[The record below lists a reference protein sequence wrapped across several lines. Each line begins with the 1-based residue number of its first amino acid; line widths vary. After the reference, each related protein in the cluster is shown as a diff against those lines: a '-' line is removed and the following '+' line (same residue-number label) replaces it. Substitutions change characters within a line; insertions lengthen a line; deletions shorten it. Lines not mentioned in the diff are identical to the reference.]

1 MKFKFSKLLII
12 VFMSSIFSVNAFAN
26 SKPYCVSIGVDFDEG
41 GVDTSNDA
49 KLFSEDMED
58 IGFTPIYIDNMKY
71 AYWNDTWE
79 VDDIYLLEADVIM
92 LAGHGNSDGVYF
104 NYMNRG
110 GRYATGVCSGTSQYT
125 EFNGEEYHL
134 AGLNDFDNDDT
145 VLAAF
150 VACNTAKGSYSL
162 TELANMNGI
171 NYTLGWKEKILDSDA
186 EKWLDYFGLY
196 LDRYNITDAIARAN
210 SKTKYIDLDT
220 ITSTQAYVEDVHALN
235 MMLKDYVDEFDLNRT
250 ANIKSIKENCV
261 EDDGEEVIV
270 SETVLYESE
279 DDINNIYKYISEN
292 IDKGFDSNKFKI
304 TKNINNITV
313 DGENVYTAVN
323 MRLKYGDFVSD
334 NGYYVTILNN
344 KVDKIFIEGNPTCEA
359 GENISLINYDD
370 FLDYDDVNEDDLKR
384 IAENNITLF
393 DNESIVNQRILKK
406 FDTEPYYVIISEI
419 EDVKSEI
426 ARAEYY
432 EYRL

>member
-1 MKFKFSKLLII
+1 
-12 VFMSSIFSVNAFAN
+12 
-26 SKPYCVSIGVDFDEG
+26 
-41 GVDTSNDA
+41 
-49 KLFSEDMED
+49 
-58 IGFTPIYIDNMKY
+58 
-71 AYWNDTWE
+71 
-79 VDDIYLLEADVIM
+79 
-92 LAGHGNSDGVYF
+92 
-104 NYMNRG
+104 
-110 GRYATGVCSGTSQYT
+110 
-125 EFNGEEYHL
+125 
-134 AGLNDFDNDDT
+134 
-145 VLAAF
+145 
-150 VACNTAKGSYSL
+150 
-162 TELANMNGI
+162 
-171 NYTLGWKEKILDSDA
+171 
-186 EKWLDYFGLY
+186 
-196 LDRYNITDAIARAN
+196 
-210 SKTKYIDLDT
+210 
-220 ITSTQAYVEDVHALN
+220 
-235 MMLKDYVDEFDLNRT
+235 MLKDYVDEFDLNRT